1 MAKALGETRSELRC
15 IDRQTTFKRIERL
28 LQRGFVK
35 GSSRVISG
43 LLQRGFVKGSSRVI
57 SGPSAVLRESM
68 REAIKEEFW
77 EIREIW
83 EIMGDHGRSWRS
95 TAHLKRCEWRD
106 ELGRRQQRRHLRGKL
121 MRRSRRLERHADKAC
136 QLGEERRPERRTRAP
151 R

>member
-43 LLQRGFVKGSSRVI
+43 
-57 SGPSAVLRESM
+57 PSAVLRESM

-77 EIREIW
+77 EFWEIW
-83 EIMGDHGRSWRS
+83 EILEIMEVHGAPEALRV
-95 TAHLKRCEWRD
+95 A
-106 ELGRRQQRRHLRGKL
+106 RRARAPAATWSPPWQ
-121 MRRSRRLERHADKAC
+121 ADA
-136 QLGEERRPERRTRAP
+136 PFAPPRAP
-151 R
+151 RRQSMPAR

>member
-1 MAKALGETRSELRC
+1 MAKALCETRSELRS

-77 EIREIW
+77 EIWEIWEIWKIWEIW
-83 EIMGDHGRSWRS
+83 EIMEVHSAPEALRV
-95 TAHLKRCEWRD
+95 A
-106 ELGRRQQRRHLRGKL
+106 RRARAPAATWSPPWQ
-121 MRRSRRLERHADKAC
+121 ADA
-136 QLGEERRPERRTRAP
+136 PFAPPRAP
-151 R
+151 RRQSMPAR